1 MRDSI
6 PIALVA
12 SERRWPYMLS
22 SLEGQLNPRF
32 HFLNHNRMTGPEHYQ
47 AVLLSQHKGP
57 QLNLQRLRAVLAEN
71 PSKPIVVLKEDCT
84 ASQAS
89 RYIREGAAF
98 CLNKLKDLEEILPAL
113 FTQKTQGPDLSPLDA
128 IVGASP
134 EILRLKEQILS
145 LADYEL
151 PVLIT
156 GESGTGKE
164 LVARSLHLLS
174 RRKNQTFL
182 PVNCGAIPETLMEA
196 EFFGCEKGSFT
207 GALSRKGFF
216 EQASRGSLFLDEIA
230 ELPSI
235 SQVKLLRALES
246 GKITRIGEG
255 KERSVSTRLITATN
269 RNMPLEVRQG
279 RIRMDFYF
287 RINVLKLNLPPLR
300 QRISDLQ
307 LLAERIFSKN
317 NFPLPYISQNAMDK
331 LQHHHW
337 PGNVRELTNVLERA
351 YAFSNKEIIS
361 QRDIQFD
368 LE

>member
-1 MRDSI
+1 
-6 PIALVA
+6 VKK
-12 SERRWPYMLS
+12 
-22 SLEGQLNPRF
+22 
-32 HFLNHNRMTGPEHYQ
+32 
-47 AVLLSQHKGP
+47 AV
-57 QLNLQRLRAVLAEN
+57 
-71 PSKPIVVLKEDCT
+71 
-84 ASQAS
+84 
-89 RYIREGAAF
+89 
-98 CLNKLKDLEEILPAL
+98 
-113 FTQKTQGPDLSPLDA
+113 
-128 IVGASP
+128 SP
-134 EILRLKEQILS
+134 ELYPGR
-145 LADYEL
+145 A
-151 PVLIT
+151 
-156 GESGTGKE
+156 
-164 LVARSLHLLS
+164 
-174 RRKNQTFL
+174 
-182 PVNCGAIPETLMEA
+182 
-196 EFFGCEKGSFT
+196 
-207 GALSRKGFF
+207 FF